1 MTDAT
6 EAAATARTPLI
17 VTGAGG
23 QVGRELLRLAP
34 HARGYSRHELDITDP
49 DAVSAALEPGA
60 VVLNCAAYTA
70 VDAAETDAA
79 AAFAGNGTGPEVL
92 AAACARAG
100 ARLVH
105 LSTDYVFSGTRSAA
119 GDTVPY
125 DTTDATNPVTVYGRS
140 KLAGERAVLA
150 GTARAHVVRT
160 AWVYSA
166 GGADFVST
174 MLRLERERD
183 TVDVVADQVG
193 SPTFAAD
200 LAAGLLELAAR
211 PEAPRLLHATNA
223 GQASWFELARA
234 VFAGVGAD
242 PERVRPV
249 DSAAF
254 PRPAR
259 RPAYSVLST
268 RSWAEARL
276 TPLREWQVALRA
288 ALARAG
294 AGAGAGTGD

>member
-1 MTDAT
+1 MTDVQ
-6 EAAATARTPLI
+6 EAAATTRTPLI
-17 VTGAGG
+17 VTGANG
-23 QVGRELLRLAP
+23 QLGRELLRLAP
-34 HARGYSRHELDITDP
+34 HARGYSRHELDIRDP

-105 LSTDYVFSGTRSAA
+105 LSTDYVFSGTRSAS

-125 DTTDATNPVTVYGRS
+125 DTTDTPDPVTVYGRS

-150 GTARAHVVRT
+150 STARAHVVRT

-166 GGADFVST
+166 CGADFVST

-183 TVDVVADQVG
+183 TVDVVADQIG

-200 LAAGLLELAAR
+200 LAAGLLELAGR
-211 PEAPRLLHATNA
+211 PEAPRLLHATNT
-223 GQASWFELARA
+223 GQASWFDLARA
-234 VFAGVGAD
+234 VFAAAGAD

-249 DSAAF
+249 DTAAF

-259 RPAYSVLST
+259 RPPYSVLSP

-294 AGAGAGTGD
+294 AGAGAATGD